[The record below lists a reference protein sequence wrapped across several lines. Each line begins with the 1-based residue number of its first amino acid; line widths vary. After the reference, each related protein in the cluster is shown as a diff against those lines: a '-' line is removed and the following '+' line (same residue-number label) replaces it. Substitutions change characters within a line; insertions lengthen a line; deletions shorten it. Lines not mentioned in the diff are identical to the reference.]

1 MAYDR
6 KQLEE
11 DILENLN
18 KYSDRGIKAVFGEKN
33 TVITIED
40 TGMTAYLSNTDKA
53 SLWDEEIA
61 DRMISNMD
69 KIHKEIERF
78 YEYNV
83 GRGANMKCVP
93 SDSENMSLKINID
106 GNRELSY
113 DLFEENLTV
122 LNERQ
127 KMGIMR
133 DELNAVRKEESFE
146 RTVRRITRNAEEK
159 GISEE
164 DVKGQIYELMKKF
177 EIVDKA
183 KTEVKS
189 DEEVDWDKVGD
200 THDVDNPSDVSEV
213 PVKTEVKEAYTKI
226 LQKFSDN
233 SMKKELKDIMI
244 KNDNFSKESSVMA
257 TKLYDKL
264 EEDLEPLSGTY
275 IGTIAITEDIDRFT
289 LQNIT
294 DNGMKL
300 GIATLSEDLSKSFS
314 NDMREY
320 LSLIQKNDKT
330 NADIDML
337 DSNKISR
344 MITRNPLEEGKTSIF
359 QVYAEDFLKNN
370 LSIEKI
376 ENGEIA
382 KYTGGRDDRA
392 VAIVPLKDNT
402 DFEMTFNLLNDTM
415 KKLPDDVTEKTV
427 RAVMDNN
434 TAYEYTS
441 RTSRNEK
448 EGIYSNTDSITAIE
462 DESFA
467 TMYVT
472 RNGNPT
478 RTFNTNDNEFMKI
491 TVKPLTKLRD
501 EFEKD
506 IRENSGKIVPD
517 DIIVIQDKQNNATVI
532 HDVPNEAIHCIN
544 NETLDKLSVKYDGS
558 RKNQAAQKYLDTYLE
573 GNIRGLD
580 DAINIALACDGK
592 TSVVLKPSDTEN
604 LEKNPV
610 MEKVMKNDVYKSLIT
625 GNNTTTI
632 NIVLY
637 EKNGQDMVRIND
649 GNIVQHTNPEAMSD
663 VKYADNIGKLEKM
676 IDKITESTK
685 EYIEKQKNVENIDK

>member
-1 MAYDR
+1 M
-6 KQLEE
+6 
-11 DILENLN
+11 
-18 KYSDRGIKAVFGEKN
+18 
-33 TVITIED
+33 
-40 TGMTAYLSNTDKA
+40 
-53 SLWDEEIA
+53 
-61 DRMISNMD
+61 
-69 KIHKEIERF
+69 
-78 YEYNV
+78 
-83 GRGANMKCVP
+83 
-93 SDSENMSLKINID
+93 
-106 GNRELSY
+106 
-113 DLFEENLTV
+113 
-122 LNERQ
+122 
-127 KMGIMR
+127 
-133 DELNAVRKEESFE
+133 
-146 RTVRRITRNAEEK
+146 RRITRNAEEK
-159 GISEE
+159 GMNEE
-164 DVKGQIYELMKKF
+164 DVKEQIYELMKKF

-183 KTEVKS
+183 KTEIKS

-200 THDVDNPSDVSEV
+200 MHDVENPSDISEV
-213 PVKTEVKEAYTKI
+213 PVKSEVKEEYTKI

-244 KNDNFSKESSVMA
+244 KNDNFSKESSVMG

-264 EEDLEPLSGTY
+264 GEDLEPLSGTY
-275 IGTIAITEDIDRFT
+275 IGTITITEDIDRFT

-300 GIATLSEDLSKSFS
+300 GISTLSEDLSKSFS

-320 LSLIQKNDKT
+320 LSLVQKTDKT
-330 NADIDML
+330 QADIDMF
-337 DSNKISR
+337 DSNKI
-344 MITRNPLEEGKTSIF
+344 TRIINKNNLEESKTSIF
-359 QVYAEDFLKNN
+359 QAYSEDFLKNN

-441 RTSRNEK
+441 RTSRNAK
-448 EGIYSNTDSITAIE
+448 EGVYTNTDSITAIE

-478 RTFNTNDNEFMKI
+478 RTFNTNDNEFMKV

-517 DIIVIQDKQNNATVI
+517 DIIIIQDKQNNATVI

-592 TSVVLKPSDTEN
+592 TSVVLKPSNTDN

-610 MEKVMKNDVYKSLIT
+610 MEKVMKNDIYKSLIT
-625 GNNTTTI
+625 GSNTTTI
-632 NIVLY
+632 NIVLN

-663 VKYADNIGKLEKM
+663 VKYAENIGKLEKM

>member
-53 SLWDEEIA
+53 SLWDEEIT

-93 SDSENMSLKINID
+93 LDSENMSLKINID
-106 GNRELSY
+106 GERELSY

-133 DELNAVRKEESFE
+133 DELNAAKKEKSFE

-159 GISEE
+159 GMNEE
-164 DVKGQIYELMKKF
+164 DIKEQIYELMKKF

-183 KTEVKS
+183 KTEIKS

-200 THDVDNPSDVSEV
+200 MHDVENPSDISEV

-226 LQKFSDN
+226 IQKFSDN
-233 SMKKELKDIMI
+233 SMKKELKDIMV
-244 KNDNFSKESSVMA
+244 KNDNFSKESSLTA

-275 IGTIAITEDIDRFT
+275 IGTITITEDIDRFT

-320 LSLIQKNDKT
+320 LALIQKNDKT

-359 QVYAEDFLKNN
+359 QAYAEDFLKNN

-441 RTSRNEK
+441 RTSRNAK
-448 EGIYSNTDSITAIE
+448 EGVYTNTDSITAIE

-478 RTFNTNDNEFMKI
+478 RTFNTNDNEFMKV

-506 IRENSGKIVPD
+506 IRENSGKIIPD
-517 DIIVIQDKQNNATVI
+517 DIIIIQDRQNNATVI

-558 RKNQAAQKYLDTYLE
+558 RKNQVAQKYLDTILE

-592 TSVVLKPSDTEN
+592 TSVVLKPSNTEN

-610 MEKVMKNDVYKSLIT
+610 MEKVMKNDIYKSLIT
-625 GNNTTTI
+625 GSNTTTI
-632 NIVLY
+632 NIVLN

-649 GNIVQHTNPEAMSD
+649 GDIVQHTNPEALSD

-685 EYIEKQKNVENIDK
+685 EYIEKQKNVENIEK

>member
-18 KYSDRGIKAVFGEKN
+18 KYSDRGIKAVFNEKN
-33 TVITIED
+33 TIITIED

-53 SLWDEEIA
+53 SLWDEEIT

-83 GRGANMKCVP
+83 GRGANMKCLP

-146 RTVRRITRNAEEK
+146 RTARRITRNAEEK

-183 KTEVKS
+183 KTEIKS
-189 DEEVDWDKVGD
+189 EEEVDWDKIGD
-200 THDVDNPSDVSEV
+200 THDIKNPSDISEV
-213 PVKTEVKEAYTKI
+213 PVKEEVKKAYTEI

-257 TKLYDKL
+257 TKLFDKL
-264 EEDLEPLSGTY
+264 EEDLKPLSGTY
-275 IGTIAITEDIDRFT
+275 IGTITITEDIDRFT
-289 LQNIT
+289 LQNIA
-294 DNGMKL
+294 DNGIKL

-320 LSLIQKNDKT
+320 LALIQKNDKT

-359 QVYAEDFLKNN
+359 QAYSEDFLKNN

-382 KYTGGRDDRA
+382 KYTGGLDNRA
-392 VAIVPLKDNT
+392 VAIVPLKDNR

-441 RTSRNEK
+441 RNSRNVK
-448 EGIYSNTDSITAIE
+448 EGIYTNTDSITAIE

-467 TMYVT
+467 TMYIT

-506 IRENSGKIVPD
+506 MRENSGKIVPD
-517 DIIVIQDKQNNATVI
+517 DIIIIQDKQNNATVI
-532 HDVPNEAIHCIN
+532 HDVPNNAIHCIN

-558 RKNQAAQKYLDTYLE
+558 RKNQSAQKYLNTYLE

-592 TSVVLKPSDTEN
+592 TSVVLKPSDTDN

-610 MEKVMKNDVYKSLIT
+610 MNKVMKNDIYKSLIT
-625 GNNTTTI
+625 GSNTTTI
-632 NIVLY
+632 NIVLN

-649 GNIVQHTNPEAMSD
+649 GNIVQHTNPEALSD
-663 VKYADNIGKLEKM
+663 VKYAENIGKLEKM

-685 EYIEKQKNVENIDK
+685 EYVEKEKNAGNLDK

>member
-106 GNRELSY
+106 GERELSY

-133 DELNAVRKEESFE
+133 DELNAAKKEKSFE

-159 GISEE
+159 GMNEE
-164 DVKGQIYELMKKF
+164 DIKEQIYELMKKF

-183 KTEVKS
+183 KTEIKS

-200 THDVDNPSDVSEV
+200 MHDVENPSDISEV
-213 PVKTEVKEAYTKI
+213 PVKSEVKEEYTKI
-226 LQKFSDN
+226 LQKFSDT
-233 SMKKELKDIMI
+233 SMKKELKDIMV
-244 KNDNFSKESSVMA
+244 KNDNFSKESSVTA

-275 IGTIAITEDIDRFT
+275 IGTITITEDIDRFT

-320 LSLIQKNDKT
+320 LALIQKNDKT

-359 QVYAEDFLKNN
+359 QAYAEDFLKNN

-441 RTSRNEK
+441 RTSRNAK
-448 EGIYSNTDSITAIE
+448 EGVYSNTDSITAIE

-478 RTFNTNDNEFMKI
+478 RTFNTNDNEFMKV

-506 IRENSGKIVPD
+506 IRENSGKIIPD
-517 DIIVIQDKQNNATVI
+517 DIIIIQDRQNNATVI

-558 RKNQAAQKYLDTYLE
+558 RKNQVAQKYLDTILE

-610 MEKVMKNDVYKSLIT
+610 MEKVMKNDIYKSLIT
-625 GNNTTTI
+625 GSNTTTI
-632 NIVLY
+632 NIVLN
-637 EKNGQDMVRIND
+637 EKNGQDMVRMND
-649 GNIVQHTNPEAMSD
+649 GDIVQHTNPEALSD

>member
-1 MAYDR
+1 MAYDK

-53 SLWDEEIA
+53 SLWDEEIT

-83 GRGANMKCVP
+83 GRGANMKCLP

-146 RTVRRITRNAEEK
+146 RTARRITRNAEEK

-183 KTEVKS
+183 KTEIKS

-200 THDVDNPSDVSEV
+200 THDIKNPSDISEV
-213 PVKTEVKEAYTKI
+213 PVKEEVKKEYTKI

-244 KNDNFSKESSVMA
+244 KNDNFSKESSVTA

-264 EEDLEPLSGTY
+264 EEDLKPLSGTY

-320 LSLIQKNDKT
+320 LALIQKNDKT

-359 QVYAEDFLKNN
+359 QAYSEDFLKNN

-402 DFEMTFNLLNDTM
+402 DFDMTFNLLNNTM

-441 RTSRNEK
+441 RNSRNTK
-448 EGIYSNTDSITAIE
+448 EGVYTNTDSITAIE
-462 DESFA
+462 DDSFA

-517 DIIVIQDKQNNATVI
+517 DIIIIQDKQNNATVI

-604 LEKNPV
+604 LEKNPI

-625 GNNTTTI
+625 GSNTTTI
-632 NIVLY
+632 NIVLN

-649 GNIVQHTNPEAMSD
+649 GNIVQHTNPEALSD
-663 VKYADNIGKLEKM
+663 VKYADNIGKLENM

>member
-53 SLWDEEIA
+53 SLWDEEIT

-106 GNRELSY
+106 GERELSY

-133 DELNAVRKEESFE
+133 DELNAAKKEKSFE

-159 GISEE
+159 GMNEE
-164 DVKGQIYELMKKF
+164 DVKEQIYELMKKF

-183 KTEVKS
+183 KTEIKS

-200 THDVDNPSDVSEV
+200 MHDVENPSDISEV
-213 PVKTEVKEAYTKI
+213 PVKSEVKEEYTKI
-226 LQKFSDN
+226 LQKFSDT
-233 SMKKELKDIMI
+233 SMKKELKDIMV
-244 KNDNFSKESSVMA
+244 KNDNFSKESSVTA

-275 IGTIAITEDIDRFT
+275 IGTITITEDIDRFT

-320 LSLIQKNDKT
+320 LALIQKNDKT

-359 QVYAEDFLKNN
+359 QAYAEDFLKNN

-441 RTSRNEK
+441 RTSRNAK
-448 EGIYSNTDSITAIE
+448 EGVYSNTNSITAIE

-472 RNGNPT
+472 SNGNPT
-478 RTFNTNDNEFMKI
+478 RTFNTNDNEFMKV

-517 DIIVIQDKQNNATVI
+517 DIIIIQDRQNNATVI

-558 RKNQAAQKYLDTYLE
+558 RKNQVAQKYLDTILE

-592 TSVVLKPSDTEN
+592 TSVVLKPSNTEN

-610 MEKVMKNDVYKSLIT
+610 MEKVMKNDIYKSLIT
-625 GNNTTTI
+625 GSNTTTI
-632 NIVLY
+632 NIVLN
-637 EKNGQDMVRIND
+637 EKNGQDMVRMND
-649 GNIVQHTNPEAMSD
+649 GDIVQHTNPEALSD

>member
-1 MAYDR
+1 
-6 KQLEE
+6 
-11 DILENLN
+11 
-18 KYSDRGIKAVFGEKN
+18 
-33 TVITIED
+33 
-40 TGMTAYLSNTDKA
+40 
-53 SLWDEEIA
+53 
-61 DRMISNMD
+61 
-69 KIHKEIERF
+69 
-78 YEYNV
+78 
-83 GRGANMKCVP
+83 
-93 SDSENMSLKINID
+93 
-106 GNRELSY
+106 
-113 DLFEENLTV
+113 
-122 LNERQ
+122 
-127 KMGIMR
+127 
-133 DELNAVRKEESFE
+133 
-146 RTVRRITRNAEEK
+146 
-159 GISEE
+159 
-164 DVKGQIYELMKKF
+164 
-177 EIVDKA
+177 
-183 KTEVKS
+183 
-189 DEEVDWDKVGD
+189 
-200 THDVDNPSDVSEV
+200 
-213 PVKTEVKEAYTKI
+213 
-226 LQKFSDN
+226 
-233 SMKKELKDIMI
+233 MKKELKDIMI
-244 KNDNFSKESSVMA
+244 KNDSFSKESSVMA

-264 EEDLEPLSGTY
+264 EEDLKPLSGTY

-294 DNGMKL
+294 DNGMKF

-320 LSLIQKNDKT
+320 LALIQKNDKT

-359 QVYAEDFLKNN
+359 QAYAEDFLKNN

-392 VAIVPLKDNT
+392 VAIVPLKDNR
-402 DFEMTFNLLNDTM
+402 DFDMTFNLLNDTM

-434 TAYEYTS
+434 TAYEYTK
-441 RTSRNEK
+441 RTSRNAK
-448 EGIYSNTDSITAIE
+448 EGVYSNTDSITAIE

-517 DIIVIQDKQNNATVI
+517 DIIIIQDKQNNATVI

-632 NIVLY
+632 NIVLN

-649 GNIVQHTNPEAMSD
+649 GNIVQHTNPEALSD

>member
-18 KYSDRGIKAVFGEKN
+18 KYSDRGIKAVFNEKN
-33 TVITIED
+33 TIITIED

-93 SDSENMSLKINID
+93 SDSENISLKINID
-106 GNRELSY
+106 GDRELSY

-244 KNDNFSKESSVMA
+244 KNDNFSKESSVTA

-264 EEDLEPLSGTY
+264 EEDLKPLSGTY

-320 LSLIQKNDKT
+320 LALIQKNDKT

-359 QVYAEDFLKNN
+359 QAYSEDFLKNN

-402 DFEMTFNLLNDTM
+402 DFEMTFNLLNNTM

-441 RTSRNEK
+441 RNSRNTK
-448 EGIYSNTDSITAIE
+448 EGVYTNTDSITAIE

-517 DIIVIQDKQNNATVI
+517 DIIIIQDKQNNATVI

-604 LEKNPV
+604 LEKNPI

-625 GNNTTTI
+625 GSNTTTI
-632 NIVLY
+632 NIVLN

-649 GNIVQHTNPEAMSD
+649 GDIVQHTNPEALSD
-663 VKYADNIGKLEKM
+663 IKYADNIGKLEKM

>member
-18 KYSDRGIKAVFGEKN
+18 KYSDRGIKAVFSEKN
-33 TVITIED
+33 TIITIED
-40 TGMTAYLSNTDKA
+40 TGMAAYLSNTDKA

-106 GNRELSY
+106 GDRELSY

-146 RTVRRITRNAEEK
+146 RTARRITRNAEEK
-159 GISEE
+159 GMKEE
-164 DVKGQIYELMKKF
+164 DVKEQIYELMKKF

-189 DEEVDWDKVGD
+189 DEELDWDKVGD

-320 LSLIQKNDKT
+320 LALIQKNDKT

-359 QVYAEDFLKNN
+359 QAYAEDFLKNN

-517 DIIVIQDKQNNATVI
+517 NIIIIQDKQNNATVI

-573 GNIRGLD
+573 GNIKGLD

-592 TSVVLKPSDTEN
+592 TSVVLKPSNTDN
-604 LEKNPV
+604 LEKNPI

-625 GNNTTTI
+625 GSNTTTI
-632 NIVLY
+632 NIVLN

-649 GNIVQHTNPEAMSD
+649 GNIVQHTNPEALSD
-663 VKYADNIGKLEKM
+663 VKYAENIGKLEKM

-685 EYIEKQKNVENIDK
+685 EYIEKQKNVENINK

>member
-40 TGMTAYLSNTDKA
+40 TGMKAYLSNTDKA

-69 KIHKEIERF
+69 KIHKEIKRF

-83 GRGANMKCVP
+83 GRGANMKCVQ
-93 SDSENMSLKINID
+93 SDSENISLKINID
-106 GNRELSY
+106 GDRELSY

-146 RTVRRITRNAEEK
+146 RTARRITRNAEEK
-159 GISEE
+159 GMNEE
-164 DVKGQIYELMKKF
+164 DVKEQIYELMKKF

-200 THDVDNPSDVSEV
+200 MHDVENPSDISKV
-213 PVKTEVKEAYTKI
+213 PVKSEVKEEYTKI

-244 KNDNFSKESSVMA
+244 KNDNFSKESSVTA

-275 IGTIAITEDIDRFT
+275 IGTITITEDIDRFT

-320 LSLIQKNDKT
+320 LALIQKNDKT

-359 QVYAEDFLKNN
+359 QAYAEDFLKNN

-415 KKLPDDVTEKTV
+415 KKLPSDVTEKTV

-448 EGIYSNTDSITAIE
+448 EGVYSNTDSITAIE

-506 IRENSGKIVPD
+506 IRENSGKIIPD
-517 DIIVIQDKQNNATVI
+517 DIIIIQDRQNNATVI

-558 RKNQAAQKYLDTYLE
+558 RKNQVAQKYLDTILE

-610 MEKVMKNDVYKSLIT
+610 MEKVMKNDIYKSLIT
-625 GNNTTTI
+625 GSNTTTI
-632 NIVLY
+632 NIVLN
-637 EKNGQDMVRIND
+637 EKNGQDMVRMND
-649 GNIVQHTNPEAMSD
+649 GNIVQHTNPEALSD
-663 VKYADNIGKLEKM
+663 VKYAENIGKLEKM

>member
-18 KYSDRGIKAVFGEKN
+18 KYSDRGIKAIFGEKN

-53 SLWDEEIA
+53 SLWDEEIT

-106 GNRELSY
+106 GERELSY

-133 DELNAVRKEESFE
+133 DELNAAKKEKSFE

-159 GISEE
+159 GMNEE
-164 DVKGQIYELMKKF
+164 DIKEQIYELMKKF

-183 KTEVKS
+183 KTEIKS

-200 THDVDNPSDVSEV
+200 MHDVENPSDISEV

-226 LQKFSDN
+226 IQKFSDN
-233 SMKKELKDIMI
+233 SMKKELKDIMV
-244 KNDNFSKESSVMA
+244 KNDNFSKESSLTA

-275 IGTIAITEDIDRFT
+275 IGTITITEDIDRFT

-320 LSLIQKNDKT
+320 LALIQKNDKT

-359 QVYAEDFLKNN
+359 QAYAEDFLKNN

-441 RTSRNEK
+441 RTSRNAK
-448 EGIYSNTDSITAIE
+448 EGVYSNTNSITAIE

-478 RTFNTNDNEFMKI
+478 RTFNTNDNEFMKV

-506 IRENSGKIVPD
+506 IRENSGKIIPD
-517 DIIVIQDKQNNATVI
+517 DIIIIQDRQNNATVI

-558 RKNQAAQKYLDTYLE
+558 RKNQVAQKYLDTILE

-592 TSVVLKPSDTEN
+592 TSVVLKPSNTEN

-610 MEKVMKNDVYKSLIT
+610 MEKVMKNDIYKSLIT
-625 GNNTTTI
+625 GSNTTTFF
-632 NIVLY
+632 Y
-637 EKNGQDMVRIND
+637 
-649 GNIVQHTNPEAMSD
+649 
-663 VKYADNIGKLEKM
+663 KYLI
-676 IDKITESTK
+676 S
-685 EYIEKQKNVENIDK
+685 

>member
-18 KYSDRGIKAVFGEKN
+18 KYSDRGIKAVFNEKN
-33 TVITIED
+33 TIITLED

-53 SLWDEEIA
+53 SLWDEEIT

-83 GRGANMKCVP
+83 GRGANMKCLP

-106 GNRELSY
+106 GDRELSY

-146 RTVRRITRNAEEK
+146 RTARRITRNAEEK

-183 KTEVKS
+183 KTEIKS
-189 DEEVDWDKVGD
+189 EEEVDWDKIGD
-200 THDVDNPSDVSEV
+200 THDIKNPSDISEV
-213 PVKTEVKEAYTKI
+213 PVKEEVKKAYTEI

-257 TKLYDKL
+257 TKLFDKL
-264 EEDLEPLSGTY
+264 EEDLKPLSGTY

-300 GIATLSEDLSKSFS
+300 GLSSLSEDLSKSFS

-320 LSLIQKNDKT
+320 LALIQKNDKT

-359 QVYAEDFLKNN
+359 QAYSEDFLKNN

-376 ENGEIA
+376 DGGEIA

-415 KKLPDDVTEKTV
+415 KKLPYDVTEKTV

-441 RTSRNEK
+441 RTSRNTK

-467 TMYVT
+467 TMYIT

-491 TVKPLTKLRD
+491 TVKPLTRLRD

-517 DIIVIQDKQNNATVI
+517 DIIIIQDKQNNATVI

-558 RKNQAAQKYLDTYLE
+558 RKNHAAQKYLNTYLE

-592 TSVVLKPSDTEN
+592 TSVVLKPSDTDN

-610 MEKVMKNDVYKSLIT
+610 MNKVMKNDIYKSLIT
-625 GNNTTTI
+625 GSNTTTI
-632 NIVLY
+632 NIVLN

-649 GNIVQHTNPEAMSD
+649 GNIVQHTNPEALSD
-663 VKYADNIGKLEKM
+663 VKYAENIGKLEKM

-685 EYIEKQKNVENIDK
+685 EYVEKEKNAGNLDK

>member
-18 KYSDRGIKAVFGEKN
+18 KYSDRGIKAIFGEKN

-53 SLWDEEIA
+53 SLWDEEIT

-93 SDSENMSLKINID
+93 SDSENMSLKININ
-106 GNRELSY
+106 GERELSY

-133 DELNAVRKEESFE
+133 DELNAAKKEKSFE

-159 GISEE
+159 GMNEE
-164 DVKGQIYELMKKF
+164 DVKEQIYELMKKF

-183 KTEVKS
+183 KTEIKS

-200 THDVDNPSDVSEV
+200 MHDVENPSDISEV
-213 PVKTEVKEAYTKI
+213 PVKSEVKEEYTKI
-226 LQKFSDN
+226 LQKFSDT
-233 SMKKELKDIMI
+233 SMKKELKDIMV
-244 KNDNFSKESSVMA
+244 KNDNFSKESSVTA

-275 IGTIAITEDIDRFT
+275 IGTITITEDIDRFT

-320 LSLIQKNDKT
+320 LALIQKNDKT

-359 QVYAEDFLKNN
+359 QAYAEDFLKNN

-441 RTSRNEK
+441 RTSRNAK
-448 EGIYSNTDSITAIE
+448 EGVYSNTDSITAIE

-478 RTFNTNDNEFMKI
+478 RTFNTNDNEFMKV

-517 DIIVIQDKQNNATVI
+517 DIIIIQDRQNNATVI

-558 RKNQAAQKYLDTYLE
+558 RKNQVAQKYLDTILE

-610 MEKVMKNDVYKSLIT
+610 MEKVMKNDIYKSLIT
-625 GNNTTTI
+625 GSNTTTI
-632 NIVLY
+632 NIVLN
-637 EKNGQDMVRIND
+637 EKNGQDMVRMND
-649 GNIVQHTNPEAMSD
+649 GDIVQHTNPEALSD

>member
-18 KYSDRGIKAVFGEKN
+18 KYSDRGIKAVFSEKN

-93 SDSENMSLKINID
+93 SDSENISLKINID

-244 KNDNFSKESSVMA
+244 KNDNFSKESSVMG
-257 TKLYDKL
+257 TKLFDKL
-264 EEDLEPLSGTY
+264 EEDLKPLSGTY

-289 LQNIT
+289 LQNIA

-320 LSLIQKNDKT
+320 LALIQKNDKT

-359 QVYAEDFLKNN
+359 QAYAEDFLKNN

-382 KYTGGRDDRA
+382 KYTGGRDERA

-491 TVKPLTKLRD
+491 TVRPLTKLRD

-506 IRENSGKIVPD
+506 IRENSGKIVPNN
-517 DIIVIQDKQNNATVI
+517 IIIIQDKQNNATVI

-558 RKNQAAQKYLDTYLE
+558 RKNQAAQKYLDTHLE

-632 NIVLY
+632 NIVLN

-663 VKYADNIGKLEKM
+663 IKYADNIGKLEKM

-685 EYIEKQKNVENIDK
+685 EYIEKQKNVEDIDK

>member
-18 KYSDRGIKAVFGEKN
+18 KYSDRGIKAIFGEKN

-53 SLWDEEIA
+53 SLWDEEIT

-106 GNRELSY
+106 GERELSY

-133 DELNAVRKEESFE
+133 DELNAAKKEKSFE

-159 GISEE
+159 GMNEE
-164 DVKGQIYELMKKF
+164 DIKEQIYELMKKF

-183 KTEVKS
+183 KTEIKS

-200 THDVDNPSDVSEV
+200 MHDVENPSDISEV

-226 LQKFSDN
+226 IQKFSDN
-233 SMKKELKDIMI
+233 SMKKELKDIMV
-244 KNDNFSKESSVMA
+244 KNDNFSKESSLTA

-275 IGTIAITEDIDRFT
+275 IGTITITEDIDRFT

-320 LSLIQKNDKT
+320 LALIQKNDKT

-359 QVYAEDFLKNN
+359 QAYAEDFLKNN

-441 RTSRNEK
+441 RTSRNAK
-448 EGIYSNTDSITAIE
+448 EGVYSNTNSITAIE

-478 RTFNTNDNEFMKI
+478 RTFNTNDNEFMKV

-506 IRENSGKIVPD
+506 IRENSGKIIPD
-517 DIIVIQDKQNNATVI
+517 DIIIIQDRQNNATVI

-558 RKNQAAQKYLDTYLE
+558 RKNQVAQKYLDTILE

-592 TSVVLKPSDTEN
+592 TSVVLKPSNTEN

-610 MEKVMKNDVYKSLIT
+610 MEKVMKNDIYKSLIT
-625 GNNTTTI
+625 GSNTTTI
-632 NIVLY
+632 NIVLN

-649 GNIVQHTNPEAMSD
+649 GDIVQHTNPEALSD

>member
-40 TGMTAYLSNTDKA
+40 TGMAAYLSNTDKA
-53 SLWDEEIA
+53 SLWDEEIT

-106 GNRELSY
+106 GERELSY

-133 DELNAVRKEESFE
+133 DELNAAKKEKSFE

-159 GISEE
+159 GMNEE
-164 DVKGQIYELMKKF
+164 DVKEQIYELMKKF

-183 KTEVKS
+183 KTEIKS

-200 THDVDNPSDVSEV
+200 MHDVENPSDISEV
-213 PVKTEVKEAYTKI
+213 PVKSEVKEEYTKI
-226 LQKFSDN
+226 LQKFSDT
-233 SMKKELKDIMI
+233 SMKKELKDIMV
-244 KNDNFSKESSVMA
+244 KNDNFSKESSVTA

-275 IGTIAITEDIDRFT
+275 IGTITITEDIDRFT

-320 LSLIQKNDKT
+320 LALIQKNDKT

-359 QVYAEDFLKNN
+359 QAYAEDFLKNN

-441 RTSRNEK
+441 RTSRNAK
-448 EGIYSNTDSITAIE
+448 EGVYSNTNSITAIE

-478 RTFNTNDNEFMKI
+478 RTFNTNDNEFMKV

-517 DIIVIQDKQNNATVI
+517 DIIIIQDRQNNATVI

-558 RKNQAAQKYLDTYLE
+558 RKNQVAQKYLDTILE

-592 TSVVLKPSDTEN
+592 TSVVLKPSNTEN

-610 MEKVMKNDVYKSLIT
+610 MEKVMKNDIYKSLIT
-625 GNNTTTI
+625 GSNTTTI
-632 NIVLY
+632 NIVLN
-637 EKNGQDMVRIND
+637 EKNGQDMVRMND
-649 GNIVQHTNPEAMSD
+649 GDIVQHTNPEALSD

>member
-93 SDSENMSLKINID
+93 SDSENISLKINID

-257 TKLYDKL
+257 TKLYNKL

-289 LQNIT
+289 LQNIA

-320 LSLIQKNDKT
+320 LALIQKNDKT

-359 QVYAEDFLKNN
+359 QAYAEDFLKNN

-491 TVKPLTKLRD
+491 TVRPLTKLRD

-506 IRENSGKIVPD
+506 IRENSGKIVPNN
-517 DIIVIQDKQNNATVI
+517 IIIIQDKQNNATVI

-558 RKNQAAQKYLDTYLE
+558 RKNQAAQKYLDAHLE

-632 NIVLY
+632 NIVLN

-663 VKYADNIGKLEKM
+663 IKYADNIGKLEKM

-685 EYIEKQKNVENIDK
+685 EYIEKQKNVEDIDK

>member
-106 GNRELSY
+106 GERELSY

-133 DELNAVRKEESFE
+133 DELNAAKKEKSFE

-159 GISEE
+159 GMNEE
-164 DVKGQIYELMKKF
+164 DVKEQIYELMKKF

-183 KTEVKS
+183 KTEIKS

-200 THDVDNPSDVSEV
+200 MHDVENPSDISEV
-213 PVKTEVKEAYTKI
+213 PVKSEVKEEYTKI

-244 KNDNFSKESSVMA
+244 KNDNFSKESSVTA

-275 IGTIAITEDIDRFT
+275 KGTVIITEDIDRFT
-289 LQNIT
+289 LQNIA

-320 LSLIQKNDKT
+320 LSLVQKTDKT
-330 NADIDML
+330 QADIDML
-337 DSNKISR
+337 DSNKI
-344 MITRNPLEEGKTSIF
+344 TRIINKNNLEESKTSIF
-359 QVYAEDFLKNN
+359 QAYSEDFLKNN

-448 EGIYSNTDSITAIE
+448 EGVYSNTDSITAIE

-506 IRENSGKIVPD
+506 MRENSGKIVPD
-517 DIIVIQDKQNNATVI
+517 DIIIIQDRQNNATVI

-558 RKNQAAQKYLDTYLE
+558 RKNQVAQKYLDTILE

-592 TSVVLKPSDTEN
+592 TSVVLKPSNTEN

-610 MEKVMKNDVYKSLIT
+610 MEKVMKNDIYKSLIT
-625 GNNTTTI
+625 GSNTTTI
-632 NIVLY
+632 NIVLN
-637 EKNGQDMVRIND
+637 EKNGQDMVRMND
-649 GNIVQHTNPEAMSD
+649 GDIVQHTNPEALSD
-663 VKYADNIGKLEKM
+663 VKYAENIGKLEKM

-685 EYIEKQKNVENIDK
+685 EYIEKQKNVENIEK

>member
-53 SLWDEEIA
+53 SLWDEEIT

-106 GNRELSY
+106 GERELSY

-133 DELNAVRKEESFE
+133 DELNATKKEKSFE

-159 GISEE
+159 GMNEE
-164 DVKGQIYELMKKF
+164 DVKEQIYELMKKF

-183 KTEVKS
+183 KTEIKS

-200 THDVDNPSDVSEV
+200 MHDVENPSDISEV
-213 PVKTEVKEAYTKI
+213 PVKSEVKEEYTKI
-226 LQKFSDN
+226 LQKFSDT
-233 SMKKELKDIMI
+233 SMKKELKDIMV
-244 KNDNFSKESSVMA
+244 KNDNFSKESSVTA

-275 IGTIAITEDIDRFT
+275 IGTITITEDIDRFT

-320 LSLIQKNDKT
+320 LALIQKNDKT

-359 QVYAEDFLKNN
+359 QAYAEDFLKNN

-415 KKLPDDVTEKTV
+415 KKLPSDVTEKTV

-441 RTSRNEK
+441 RTARNAK
-448 EGIYSNTDSITAIE
+448 EGVYSNTDSITAIE

-517 DIIVIQDKQNNATVI
+517 DIIIIQDRQNNATVI

-558 RKNQAAQKYLDTYLE
+558 RKNQVAQKYLDTYLE

-592 TSVVLKPSDTEN
+592 TSVVLKPSNTEN

-610 MEKVMKNDVYKSLIT
+610 MEKVMKNDIYKSLIT
-625 GNNTTTI
+625 GSNTTTI
-632 NIVLY
+632 NIVLN
-637 EKNGQDMVRIND
+637 EKNGQDMVRMND
-649 GNIVQHTNPEAMSD
+649 GDIVQHTNPEALSD

>member
-18 KYSDRGIKAVFGEKN
+18 KYSDRGIKAVFNEKN
-33 TVITIED
+33 TIITLED

-53 SLWDEEIA
+53 SLWDEEIT

-69 KIHKEIERF
+69 KIHKEIDRF

-83 GRGANMKCVP
+83 GRGANMKCLP

-146 RTVRRITRNAEEK
+146 RTARRITRNAEEK

-183 KTEVKS
+183 KTEIKS
-189 DEEVDWDKVGD
+189 EEEVDWDKIGD
-200 THDVDNPSDVSEV
+200 THDIKNPSDISEV
-213 PVKTEVKEAYTKI
+213 PVKEEVKKAYTEI

-257 TKLYDKL
+257 TKLFDKL
-264 EEDLEPLSGTY
+264 EEDLKPLSGTY

-300 GIATLSEDLSKSFS
+300 GLSSLSEDLSKSFS

-320 LSLIQKNDKT
+320 LALIQKNDKT

-359 QVYAEDFLKNN
+359 QAYSEDFLKNN

-376 ENGEIA
+376 DGGEIA

-402 DFEMTFNLLNDTM
+402 DFEMTFNFLNDTM
-415 KKLPDDVTEKTV
+415 KKLPYDVTEKTV

-491 TVKPLTKLRD
+491 TVKPLTRLRD
-501 EFEKD
+501 EFS
-506 IRENSGKIVPD
+506 RMSFSNS
-517 DIIVIQDKQNNATVI
+517 
-532 HDVPNEAIHCIN
+532 
-544 NETLDKLSVKYDGS
+544 S
-558 RKNQAAQKYLDTYLE
+558 R
-573 GNIRGLD
+573 I
-580 DAINIALACDGK
+580 
-592 TSVVLKPSDTEN
+592 
-604 LEKNPV
+604 
-610 MEKVMKNDVYKSLIT
+610 
-625 GNNTTTI
+625 
-632 NIVLY
+632 
-637 EKNGQDMVRIND
+637 
-649 GNIVQHTNPEAMSD
+649 
-663 VKYADNIGKLEKM
+663 
-676 IDKITESTK
+676 
-685 EYIEKQKNVENIDK
+685 

>member
-61 DRMISNMD
+61 NRMISNMD

-93 SDSENMSLKINID
+93 SDSENISLKINID
-106 GNRELSY
+106 GDRELSY

-133 DELNAVRKEESFE
+133 DELNAAKKEKSFE

-159 GISEE
+159 GMNEE
-164 DVKGQIYELMKKF
+164 DVKEQIYELMKKF

-183 KTEVKS
+183 KTEIKS

-200 THDVDNPSDVSEV
+200 MHDVENPSDISEV
-213 PVKTEVKEAYTKI
+213 PVKSEVKEEYTKI

-244 KNDNFSKESSVMA
+244 KNDNFSKESSVMG

-264 EEDLEPLSGTY
+264 GEDLEPLSGTY
-275 IGTIAITEDIDRFT
+275 IGTITITEDIDRFT

-300 GIATLSEDLSKSFS
+300 GISTLSEDLSKSFS

-320 LSLIQKNDKT
+320 LSLVQKTDKT
-330 NADIDML
+330 QADIDMF
-337 DSNKISR
+337 DSNKI
-344 MITRNPLEEGKTSIF
+344 TRIINKNNLEESKTSIF
-359 QVYAEDFLKNN
+359 QAYSEDFLKNN

-441 RTSRNEK
+441 RTSRNAK
-448 EGIYSNTDSITAIE
+448 EGVYTNTDSITAIE

-478 RTFNTNDNEFMKI
+478 RTFNTNDNEFMKV

-517 DIIVIQDKQNNATVI
+517 DIIIIQDKQNNATVI

-592 TSVVLKPSDTEN
+592 TSVVLKPSNTDN

-610 MEKVMKNDVYKSLIT
+610 MEKVMKNDIYKSLIT
-625 GNNTTTI
+625 GSNTTTI
-632 NIVLY
+632 NIVLN

-663 VKYADNIGKLEKM
+663 VKYAENIGKLEKM

>member
-1 MAYDR
+1 MAYNR

-18 KYSDRGIKAVFGEKN
+18 KYSDRGIKAVFNEKN
-33 TVITIED
+33 TIITIED

-106 GNRELSY
+106 GERELSY

-133 DELNAVRKEESFE
+133 DELNATRKEKSFE

-159 GISEE
+159 GMNEE
-164 DVKGQIYELMKKF
+164 DVKEQIYELMKKF

-183 KTEVKS
+183 KTEIKS

-200 THDVDNPSDVSEV
+200 MHDVENPSDISEV
-213 PVKTEVKEAYTKI
+213 PVKSEVKEEYTKI
-226 LQKFSDN
+226 LQKFSDT
-233 SMKKELKDIMI
+233 SMKKELKDIMV

-257 TKLYDKL
+257 TKLYNKL

-289 LQNIT
+289 LQNIA

-320 LSLIQKNDKT
+320 LSLVQKTDKT
-330 NADIDML
+330 QADIDML
-337 DSNKISR
+337 DSNKI
-344 MITRNPLEEGKTSIF
+344 TRIINKNNLEESKTSIF
-359 QVYAEDFLKNN
+359 QAYSEDFLKNN

-376 ENGEIA
+376 DGGEIA

-441 RTSRNEK
+441 RTSRNAK

-517 DIIVIQDKQNNATVI
+517 DIIIIQDKQNNATVI
-532 HDVPNEAIHCIN
+532 HDAPNEAIHCIN

-592 TSVVLKPSDTEN
+592 TSVVLKPSNTDN

-610 MEKVMKNDVYKSLIT
+610 MEKVMKNDIYKSLIT
-625 GNNTTTI
+625 GSNTTTI
-632 NIVLY
+632 NIVLN

-649 GNIVQHTNPEAMSD
+649 GDIVQHTNPEALSD